1 MNTLR
6 RLGVSLLISVVVA
19 IPCRADETADRLLAA
34 FRNICLVKPDS
45 IWAID
50 ALAMGQGFTRDFD
63 PSTTIK
69 ASPANPTDLFNLI
82 LFWRR
87 GDGEGK
93 ITLNGLALDNNPLNY
108 ELLCE
113 MNGDGVLPDDVIA
126 ALKTTAGISEPK
138 EEKHQD
144 SSRVTLT
151 WKIPA
156 DPRQDVLQVNYD
168 SGKGRQRV
176 GLRLQQDIRTPI
188 AK

>member
-1 MNTLR
+1 MR
-6 RLGVSLLISVVVA
+6 RLGLALA
-19 IPCRADETADRLLAA
+19 IWFAAIAQAGADETTDRLLTA

-63 PSTTIK
+63 PSKTIK
-69 ASPANPTDLFNLI
+69 ASPADPTSLFDLI

-87 GDGEGK
+87 GDGEGR

-126 ALKTTAGISEPK
+126 ALKTTAGVSEPK

-176 GLRLQQDIRTPI
+176 GLSLEQDIRTPI